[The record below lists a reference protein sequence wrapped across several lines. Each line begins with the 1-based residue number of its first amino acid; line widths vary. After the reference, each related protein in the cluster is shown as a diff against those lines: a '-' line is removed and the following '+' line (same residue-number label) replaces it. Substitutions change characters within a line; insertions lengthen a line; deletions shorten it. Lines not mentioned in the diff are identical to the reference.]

1 MSSVQQKKQMLITDY
16 FTIKSNQKLIT
27 NYYTPVECKVY
38 GYNEKTQ
45 SWHCLQCGIDMGPQN
60 PRQLC
65 GKSYCY
71 NDY

>member
-1 MSSVQQKKQMLITDY
+1 MNDNKKQTLITDY
-16 FTIKSNQKLIT
+16 FTKSNQKLSSLEEKI
-27 NYYTPVECKVY
+27 Y
-38 GYNEKTQ
+38 GYNIKTD